1 MIQDSVREFL
11 VVGGSTLRS
20 TSNPRI
26 KIPNSDILCRIRCMF
41 LTTWLLLDSR
51 SSTSVLSSLL
61 QWVISPLNSLRVNS
75 YSCLLTVPSATM
87 WIIIG
92 PGGYLGRIIQA
103 YKFFVYTKIQIA
115 MLFLEKIQFLI
126 YWKLLSV
133 FCRCTVP
140 SRLSLSLGSLR
151 VQDTMS
157 ADLPVGFCFLP
168 IMCPISFLWRPIMAI
183 HVSHK
188 DYL

>member
-1 MIQDSVREFL
+1 M
-11 VVGGSTLRS
+11 VGGSTLRS

-61 QWVISPLNSLRVNS
+61 QWVISPLNSLRMNS

-87 WIIIG
+87 W
-92 PGGYLGRIIQA
+92 RIMGQDGAWAESIELINNSVYIQ
-103 YKFFVYTKIQIA
+103 IQIA

-126 YWKLLSV
+126 YWKCSAFSVSIPSISRYYCPWAHYGYKILWLQIFHWDSV
-133 FCRCTVP
+133 FFLLCA
-140 SRLSLSLGSLR
+140 LFLFYE
-151 VQDTMS
+151 
-157 ADLPVGFCFLP
+157 DLFWLYMHYIKMTRNIIDCS
-168 IMCPISFLWRPIMAI
+168 I
-183 HVSHK
+183 
-188 DYL
+188 

>member
-1 MIQDSVREFL
+1 MVRLCAPLLILDSRYQILISCAEY
-11 VVGGSTLRS
+11 VVL
-20 TSNPRI
+20 
-26 KIPNSDILCRIRCMF
+26 F
-41 LTTWLLLDSR
+41 LTTCLLLDSR

-61 QWVISPLNSLRVNS
+61 QWVISPLNSLRMNS

-126 YWKLLSV
+126 YWKSLSV
-133 FCRCTVP
+133 ICRYTVSSP
-140 SRLSLSLGSLR
+140 LLLSLGSLR
-151 VQDTMS
+151 VQDTMI
-157 ADLPVGFCFLP
+157 AYLPMGFCFLP
-168 IMCPISFLWRPIMAI
+168 IMCPISFLWRPILVI

>member
-1 MIQDSVREFL
+1 M
-11 VVGGSTLRS
+11 VGGSTLRS

-61 QWVISPLNSLRVNS
+61 QWVISPLNSLRMNS

-87 WIIIG
+87 WVIMGQDGAWAESIELINDSV
-92 PGGYLGRIIQA
+92 YIQ
-103 YKFFVYTKIQIA
+103 IQIA

-133 FCRCTVP
+133 FCRCTVSSP
-140 SRLSLSLGSLR
+140 LLLSLGSLR
-151 VQDTMS
+151 VQDTMI
-157 ADLPVGFCFLP
+157 ADLPMGFCFLP
-168 IMCPISFLWRPIMAI
+168 IMCPISFLWRPILAV
-183 HVSHK
+183 HALH
-188 DYL
+188 